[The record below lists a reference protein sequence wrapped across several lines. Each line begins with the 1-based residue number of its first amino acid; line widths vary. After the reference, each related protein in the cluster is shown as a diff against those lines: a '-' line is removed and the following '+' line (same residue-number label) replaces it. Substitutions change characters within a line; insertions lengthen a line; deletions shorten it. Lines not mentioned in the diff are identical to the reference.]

1 MSMNDLIMRV
11 DSICKKYDN
20 YEIDQQKELN
30 NIFWD
35 DGFGRLYGV
44 AEADLEAALQKL
56 EMVSREGN
64 MATVVAMNA
73 EIRRTKARLLEEL
86 PKLRILA
93 PK

>member
-44 AEADLEAALQKL
+44 AEADLEAALQ
-56 EMVSREGN
+56 VSLS
-64 MATVVAMNA
+64 
-73 EIRRTKARLLEEL
+73 LLFFFSL
-86 PKLRILA
+86 TSCA
-93 PK
+93 FVS